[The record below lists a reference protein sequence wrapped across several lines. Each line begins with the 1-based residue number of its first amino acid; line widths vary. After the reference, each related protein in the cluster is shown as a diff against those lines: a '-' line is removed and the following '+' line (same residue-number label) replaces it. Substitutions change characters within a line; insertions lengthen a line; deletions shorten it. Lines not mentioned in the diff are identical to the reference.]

1 MPSPKDIKKLMNVA
15 KGAKPASK
23 PDFEAVMANL
33 PKGSPKDQLEA
44 QLMFER
50 LQAEKDAL
58 YAPKVEDKTKGKA
71 ALREI
76 KGQLRES
83 AKQKFLEPSA
93 VKERMYHAT
102 TKDFSEFKPGGD
114 NPNLSGPAVWMTPNK
129 EFQPAAHNIRQ
140 VPGKPGYMYGSS
152 SNMFTPGTNVMPLHT
167 QIKNPLIATEQN
179 WREVFK
185 ETGGD
190 PWTLSQSNVDA
201 LREMGHDGILYYDKD
216 GKLQEVVAFDPRQ
229 VKSAIGNQG
238 TYDIEN
244 PDITKAKGGLAMAKG
259 GKLLKALSGKAGKS
273 LEAAQNL
280 LQADRPLSL
289 AERQFVADVMA
300 KRSEELASLRPQE
313 MGAVEAKKSKG
324 PSPKPDRAKP
334 KTKAEISAIA
344 ERIAPQMLGEFVRG
358 EKGSASVVGKS
369 RKQWEMEQE
378 LQHDMQ
384 RSREV
389 PDVETVDLE
398 PHLGSVMLS
407 LPGDTSISDY
417 DIFSIGGNRLQEP
430 ARQYGGSRFGLG
442 HPEEAGWASGLD
454 QAAGFQRRVNAAS
467 QQYGD
472 VPVLA
477 NYLAMG
483 PEGLNYATHFT
494 DTLLKS
500 IDPTKMS
507 AKDIDAVNRA
517 LRAGRQGVEMPDF
530 PGIENPEA
538 AYLYLANNPVG
549 RKLVFN
555 PSMQLTTA
563 TEALGLPSGLNV
575 RHAIT
580 EPELRDIEPGMTGF
594 SLLQMQPGVTGLK
607 PSRHPTYS
615 HDIPGKFLGR
625 TDVLMPYE
633 LTFPDT
639 IAAIRAN
646 PKQAGNEFGT
656 LQMLGGKQIIDQQL
670 LDEIGEYRRRLK
682 QLTGK
687 AEGGVVHMQGGGN
700 PGDVSGEMFKPKP
713 LEIPSMFKD
722 AAAALKA
729 QFEKERRSMRK
740 PGAVQDVIMRGPV
753 AFGMGAPM
761 DIVGMGGELLDYA
774 QTKIPALRKPA
785 SVMDTGP
792 EKKPTMG
799 YAPRVSLA
807 PEGPYGTEAA
817 QELLGKAGLTTGEE
831 RPLFELGA
839 GVVSP
844 AVVTGGY
851 KLGKALAP
859 TAREMLEE
867 GLERAVEPTRMYA
880 APPGKPGKV
889 KAPANPVGF
898 YNPAEKAALNLQ
910 RKQGPGSAFI
920 SDMKKLEQGVNDE
933 RIAELGLDQLASK
946 PNVTREE
953 VMALAEQNR
962 IPLRES
968 VRRPYQESDEYSE
981 TADALKES
989 IRYREGGIQQVQAE
1003 LDRVRQTAPTSP
1015 LVQQYE
1021 NKIETMRQSI
1031 ARDRE
1036 RLEGKKPSLY
1046 GPDSHPDY
1054 NMPGGENYR
1063 EIRVGLPENKADLPS
1078 TEGFTVETLR
1088 EIPRTGQRDVR
1099 IRDAQ
1104 GNVVTTLYTEFGDD
1118 ERILRTVATQLNK
1131 EEKGKN
1137 NFYHQ
1142 THHGDEPNVLFHLR
1156 VADHND
1162 VDGKRGLLIDELQ
1175 SDWHQQGREKGYK
1188 GKTPGVSWEDP
1199 EYVAARRRAADL
1211 LNEYN
1216 SNNANPARQKEI
1228 EPLLNAARAEERR
1241 FTDLSNAYYRNVP
1254 DAPFKDNW
1262 YQLGLKRAI
1271 KEAADTGMD
1280 RVYLTT
1286 GARQADR
1293 YDLSKQID
1301 RIDYNKNP
1309 DGSYNLSAIKNGS
1322 EVLAKE
1328 ELTLAEVEQLVG
1340 KDLAKKMTAGEGKSN
1355 VPADRWEP
1363 EDSEIPQYRTLS
1375 GLDLK
1380 VGGEGMRQYYDKT
1393 YKNFLEKYAKQ
1404 HGGKLGETRLPGAAL
1419 TRDQLS
1425 ARDIENMMDNPEF
1438 KKILDEEFVRVAN
1451 EPPVTGKVEPYG
1463 NGNFKIE
1470 WSDGT
1475 VMGGY
1480 SEESARS
1487 RLALGRSR
1495 PTGETKAWNAALK
1508 RFSAEPVYYIDLTDA
1523 MRNSAKKG
1531 QSYKAGGAVTMAEGG
1546 AVDYESRFNEM
1557 LQNHIG
1563 MAEGG
1568 AVDYES
1574 RFNQMLQQHV
1584 GMADGGEVNEYNSDP
1599 DMSDSG
1605 SYIPAGEY
1613 ANGGTAR
1620 LY

>member
-15 KGAKPASK
+15 KGAKSASK
-23 PDFEAVMANL
+23 AADLDEVMGRL
-33 PKGSPKDQLEA
+33 PKIDPALQAKVDAELNEIRRRQKAAYDVPQLPKETGRKALAEAKRILAPKEAPAVIVPSKLANVEKAIRESKGEFGAKRVQRAADEVKGLEDLYTEQALRDAFGGDNATALMIGDPAKFQEFASRLEA
-44 QLMFER
+44 PYRPAVERYWYSMEPDAGRGAEDVPYLMLNKEEGR
-50 LQAEKDAL
+50 LPFVAGHEGRHRNIAATEL
-58 YAPKVEDKTKGKA
+58 GYPSTLWRMLPRA
-71 ALREI
+71 ALREPFPRRSQEEYLEALMNELGSDTPLVI
-76 KGQLRES
+76 PEGR
-83 AKQKFLEPSA
+83 FLPRLE
-93 VKERMYHAT
+93 
-102 TKDFSEFKPGGD
+102 
-114 NPNLSGPAVWMTPNK
+114 
-129 EFQPAAHNIRQ
+129 
-140 VPGKPGYMYGSS
+140 
-152 SNMFTPGTNVMPLHT
+152 
-167 QIKNPLIATEQN
+167 
-179 WREVFK
+179 
-185 ETGGD
+185 ETD
-190 PWTLSQSNVDA
+190 ELKRDW
-201 LREMGHDGILYYDKD
+201 
-216 GKLQEVVAFDPRQ
+216 
-229 VKSAIGNQG
+229 
-238 TYDIEN
+238 
-244 PDITKAKGGLAMAKG
+244 TKALQLPKLFAEGGLAMAKG

-324 PSPKPDRAKP
+324 PSPKPERAKP

-369 RKQWEMEQE
+369 RKQWELEQE
-378 LQHDMQ
+378 LQHEMQ

-417 DIFSIGGNRLQEP
+417 DIFSIGGNRLREP
-430 ARQYGGSRFGLG
+430 ARQYGGPRFGLG

-517 LRAGRQGVEMPDF
+517 LRAGKQGVAMPDF

-555 PSMQLTTA
+555 PSMQLITE

-607 PSRHPTYS
+607 PSKHPTYS

-639 IAAIRAN
+639 VAAIRAN
-646 PKQAGNEFGT
+646 PRQAKSEFGT

-700 PGDVSGEMFKPKP
+700 PGEVSGEMFKPKP
-713 LEIPSMFKD
+713 LKIPSLFQD
-722 AAAALKA
+722 TINALKA
-729 QFEKERRSMRK
+729 EYERNRQSMVR
-740 PGAVQDVIMRGPV
+740 PGSVQDVLMRGPV
-753 AFGMGAPM
+753 AQYVGTPM
-761 DIVGMGGELLDYA
+761 DFVGDVGAALEHVQKTHPL
-774 QTKIPALRKPA
+774 LRKPA

-792 EKKPTMG
+792 LRKPEMG
-799 YAPRVSLA
+799 YAPRVSLT
-807 PEGPYGTEAA
+807 PEGPHGSEAVR
-817 QELLGKAGLTTGEE
+817 EMMKSSGMTTGTE
-831 RPLFELGA
+831 RPLFEMGASLLAPTIGA
-839 GVVSP
+839 GS
-844 AVVTGGY
+844 Y

-859 TAREMLEE
+859 TAREVLEA

-880 APPGKPGKV
+880 VPPGKPGKV
-889 KAPANPVGF
+889 KAPANPMGF

-946 PNVTREE
+946 PNVTRDE
-953 VMALAEQNR
+953 VVALAEQNR
-962 IPLRES
+962 IPLKET
-968 VRRPYQESDEYSE
+968 VRRPQREVDDIDDFENTEISLEDSINYYQ
-981 TADALKES
+981 
-989 IRYREGGIQQVQAE
+989 GGIRQVQAE
-1003 LDRVRQTAPTSP
+1003 LDRVLATAPDSP
-1015 LVQQYE
+1015 LVGQYQE
-1021 NKIETMRQSI
+1021 KIRAMQRAIEDKQDKLLN
-1031 ARDRE
+1031 A
-1036 RLEGKKPSLY
+1036 KPAKF
-1046 GPDSHPDY
+1046 GPDMDESY
-1054 NMPGGENYR
+1054 SLPGGEDYR
-1063 EIRVGLPENKADLPS
+1063 EIRVRLPERKGELPS
-1078 TEGFTVETLR
+1078 MKGFTVETVY
-1088 EIPRTGQRDVR
+1088 ENKFTGQRDIY
-1099 IRDAQ
+1099 IRDPQ
-1104 GNVVTTLYTEFGDD
+1104 GNIVTNRYGFRGDD
-1118 ERILRTVATQLNK
+1118 AQALQDEAASRARDANK
-1131 EEKGKN
+1131 EN
-1137 NFYHQ
+1137 NFYHR
-1142 THHGDEPNVLFHLR
+1142 THHDDEPNVLFHLR
-1156 VADHND
+1156 VANH
-1162 VDGKRGLLIDELQ
+1162 VDEEGKRGLLIDELQ
-1175 SDWHQQGREKGYK
+1175 SDWHQKGREKGYRGQDTTGWKVRGTNENDPSEVEVLDASGRSIWQGLAK
-1188 GKTPGVSWEDP
+1188 GTDRQII
-1199 EYVAARRRAADL
+1199 EYAAK
-1211 LNEYN
+1211 
-1216 SNNANPARQKEI
+1216 KE
-1228 EPLLNAARAEERR
+1228 A
-1241 FTDLSNAYYRNVP
+1241 VP
-1254 DAPFKDNW
+1254 NAPFKDNW

-1271 KEAADTGMD
+1271 KEAVDTGMD

-1293 YDLSKQID
+1293 YDLSKHID

-1309 DGSYNLSAIKNGS
+1309 DGSYNLSAIKNGT

-1340 KDLAKKMTAGEGKSN
+1340 KDMAKKMTAGEGKSN

-1363 EDSEIPQYRTLS
+1363 EDSEIPQYKTLS

-1393 YKNFLEKYAKQ
+1393 YKNFLDKYAKQ
-1404 HGGKLGETRLPGAAL
+1404 HGGKLGMT
-1419 TRDQLS
+1419 
-1425 ARDIENMMDNPEF
+1425 
-1438 KKILDEEFVRVAN
+1438 KIA
-1451 EPPVTGKVEPYG
+1451 
-1463 NGNFKIE
+1463 
-1470 WSDGT
+1470 DG
-1475 VMGGY
+1475 
-1480 SEESARS
+1480 
-1487 RLALGRSR
+1487 
-1495 PTGETKAWNAALK
+1495 
-1508 RFSAEPVYYIDLTDA
+1508 EPVYYIDLTDA

-1557 LQNHIG
+1557 LQKHLG

-1574 RFNQMLQQHV
+1574 RFNEMLQKHV
-1584 GMADGGEVNEYNSDP
+1584 GMADGGEVNQYNSDP
-1599 DMSDSG
+1599 DMSDG
-1605 SYIPAGEY
+1605 GLFVAAPAF
-1613 ANGGTAR
+1613 ANGGAVKSIWTVN
-1620 LY
+1620 